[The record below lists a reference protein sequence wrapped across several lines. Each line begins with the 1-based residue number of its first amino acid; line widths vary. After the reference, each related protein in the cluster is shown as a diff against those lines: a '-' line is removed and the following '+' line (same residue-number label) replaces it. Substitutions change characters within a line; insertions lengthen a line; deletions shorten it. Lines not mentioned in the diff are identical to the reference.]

1 MSECWKE
8 EPATRPS
15 FSQLVEKLE
24 LIISKDTPYID
35 FSKHDESV
43 SSYYNIPTLT
53 NDEDGS

>member
-1 MSECWKE
+1 MTECWTE

-35 FSKHDESV
+35 FSKHDESN
-43 SSYYNIPTLT
+43 SYYNIPTLT
-53 NDEDGS
+53 NDEDSS

>member
-1 MSECWKE
+1 MTECWKE

-35 FSKHDESV
+35 FSKHDESN
-43 SSYYNIPTLT
+43 SYYNIPTLI
-53 NDEDGS
+53 NDEDCS

>member
-1 MSECWKE
+1 MTECCKE

-35 FSKHDESV
+35 FSKHDESD

>member
-1 MSECWKE
+1 MTECWKE

-35 FSKHDESV
+35 FSKHDESN
-43 SSYYNIPTLT
+43 SYYNIPTLI

>member
-1 MSECWKE
+1 MTECWTE

-15 FSQLVEKLE
+15 FSHLVEKLE

-35 FSKHDESV
+35 FSKHDESN
-43 SSYYNIPTLT
+43 SYYNIPTLT